1 MSRQLSVDMIIK
13 SLQYTNNQV
22 EKFDSTQNTVT
33 LHFGLKH
40 YEETSKNFMETAP
53 KINTMPLLLVLAKLI
68 QALGT
73 IITHLYK

>member
-40 YEETSKNFMETAP
+40 YEETRISWKQHR
-53 KINTMPLLLVLAKLI
+53 K
-68 QALGT
+68 
-73 IITHLYK
+73 